1 MARKATERDPSPITP
16 HPSRDVSAGPLRD
29 VQKSRDFRKLAI
41 NKVGVKDISYPITV
55 MDKNNAFQHTVAR
68 VNMYVDLPHH
78 FKGTHM
84 SRFVEILNAH
94 RKDMALDKME
104 ATLQKIKER
113 LGASSAHLEM
123 EFPYFIEKRAPV
135 SGARSLMEYT
145 CRFLA
150 SLSDQFDFVLEMRV
164 PVTSLCPCSKDLSRF
179 GAHNQRGIITVQVR
193 YHEFVWI
200 EDLVTAIEECGSSPV
215 YSLLKRED
223 EQFVT
228 ERAYENP
235 RFVEDMVRE
244 AALRLLKMENV
255 TWFSVSAE
263 NFESIHN
270 HSAYASIEMDKR
282 KTTHGASDCG

>member
-1 MARKATERDPSPITP
+1 M
-16 HPSRDVSAGPLRD
+16 LRD
-29 VQKSRDFRKLAI
+29 VQKSRDYRKLAI
-41 NKVGVKDISYPITV
+41 NKVGVKDISYPIVV
-55 MDKNNAFQHTVAR
+55 MDKEKAFQHTVAR
-68 VNMYVDLPHH
+68 INMYVDLPHQ

-104 ATLQKIKER
+104 TTLQKIKDR

-123 EFPYFIEKRAPV
+123 EFPYFMEKRAPV
-135 SGARSLMEYT
+135 SGASSLMEYT
-145 CRFLA
+145 CRFIG
-150 SLSDQFDFVLEMRV
+150 SLSEDFDFILEIRV
-164 PVTSLCPCSKDLSRF
+164 PVTSLCPCSRELSRF

-193 YHEFVWI
+193 YRDFVWI
-200 EDLVTAIEECGSSPV
+200 EDLVNAIEECGSSQV

-223 EQFVT
+223 EKFVT
-228 ERAYENP
+228 EMAFENP

-244 AALRLLKMENV
+244 AALRLRTMHNV
-255 TWFSVSAE
+255 TWFSVAAE

-282 KTTHGASDCG
+282 ESPVEPGGVDKTVDKRLKCG

>member
-1 MARKATERDPSPITP
+1 M
-16 HPSRDVSAGPLRD
+16 RD
-29 VQKSRDFRKLAI
+29 VQKSRDYRKLAI

-55 MDKNNAFQHTVAR
+55 MDKNNTFQHTVAR
-68 VNMYVDLPHH
+68 INMYVDLPHH

-94 RKDMALDKME
+94 RKEMAPDKME
-104 ATLQKIKER
+104 TTLQKIKDK
-113 LGASSAHLEM
+113 LGASRAHLEM

-135 SGARSLMEYT
+135 SGAKSLMEYT

-150 SLSDQFDFVLEMRV
+150 SLSERFDFILEMRV
-164 PVTSLCPCSKDLSRF
+164 PVTSLCPCSKELSRF
-179 GAHNQRGIITVQVR
+179 GAHNQRGVVTVQVR
-193 YHEFVWI
+193 YRDFVWI
-200 EDLVTAIEECGSSPV
+200 EDLVAVIEECGSSPV
-215 YSLLKRED
+215 YALLKRED
-223 EQFVT
+223 EKFVT

-244 AALRLLKMENV
+244 AALRLRKMDNV

-270 HSAYASIEMDKR
+270 HSAYASIEIDKE
-282 KTTHGASDCG
+282 KSADDAPLCG

>member
-1 MARKATERDPSPITP
+1 VRSEESKKSVA
-16 HPSRDVSAGPLRD
+16 AGTMRD

-55 MDKNNAFQHTVAR
+55 MDKNDKFQHTVAR
-68 VNMYVDLPHH
+68 INMYVDLPHH

-94 RKDMALDKME
+94 RKEMALDKME
-104 ATLQKIKER
+104 ATLQKIKDK

-135 SGARSLMEYT
+135 SGARSLMEYS

-150 SLSDQFDFVLEMRV
+150 SLATQFDFILEIRV
-164 PVTSLCPCSKDLSRF
+164 PVTSLCPCSKELSRF
-179 GAHNQRGIITVQVR
+179 GAHNQRGIIAAKVR
-193 YHEFVWI
+193 YREFVWI
-200 EDLVTAIEECGSSPV
+200 EDLVAAIEECGSSPV
-215 YSLLKRED
+215 YALLKRED
-223 EQFVT
+223 EKFVT
-228 ERAYENP
+228 EQAYENP

-244 AALRLLKMENV
+244 AALRLLKMDNI

-270 HSAYASIEMDKR
+270 HSAYAAIEMDKQ
-282 KTTHGASDCG
+282 KSTGEGSFCG

>member
-1 MARKATERDPSPITP
+1 MKGKEKKGAAAPMS
-16 HPSRDVSAGPLRD
+16 D
-29 VQKSRDFRKLAI
+29 VQKAPDFRNLAI
-41 NKVGVKDISYPITV
+41 NKVGVKDISYPIVV
-55 MDKNNAFQHTVAR
+55 MDKNDAFQHTVAR

-94 RKDMALDKME
+94 RKEMALDKME
-104 ATLQKIKER
+104 TTLQNIKEK

-135 SGARSLMEYT
+135 SGAVSLMEYT

-150 SLSDQFDFVLEMRV
+150 TLSTDFDFILEIRV
-164 PVTSLCPCSKDLSRF
+164 PVTSLCPCSKELSRF
-179 GAHNQRGIITVQVR
+179 GAHNQRGIIAVQVR
-193 YHEFVWI
+193 YREFVWI
-200 EDLVTAIEECGSSPV
+200 EDLVAAIEECGSSPV

-223 EQFVT
+223 EKYVT
-228 ERAYENP
+228 EQAFENP

-244 AALRLLKMENV
+244 AALRLLKMDNI
-255 TWFSVSAE
+255 TWFAVSAE

-270 HSAYASIEMDKR
+270 HSAYAAIEIDKQ
-282 KTTHGASDCG
+282 KSTKVDNSCG